1 MTVAQHNPVAGVGG
15 ATTPAPAPAAPAPRK
30 LLTEKQLLMEIR
42 DEVAA
47 SSLTEVS
54 KKYNLQVSQ
63 VSDILKGRANLSK
76 RVVQRL
82 SLRLHKFYE
91 RITPG
96 GQA

>member
-1 MTVAQHNPVAGVGG
+1 MTDAQHNPAAGVGG
-15 ATTPAPAPAAPAPRK
+15 ATAPAPAAPAPRK

-91 RITPG
+91 RVA
-96 GQA
+96 Q